1 MGSMF
6 YITVLQHNKITH
18 FHSIDTDQVM
28 EPFLMYT
35 NGKNGDINILIDEQC
50 AVFYEEGTG
59 DQIMTVILTGP
70 LTTTMIEEIKR
81 MSNAI

>member
-1 MGSMF
+1 
-6 YITVLQHNKITH
+6 
-18 FHSIDTDQVM
+18 
-28 EPFLMYT
+28 MYT